1 MAVLGFHIWDLAPP
15 LHFPSTTFPLPF
27 SVLSLSSPSCGK
39 GREGEFVESI
49 FRSSCSNIERDHC
62 RKFLILSDFFQNFVL
77 ISKKYWYFLSY
88 HVNIY
93 VIIIIRVKVADGTL
107 PYWKLWFSSTNF
119 KIFQSQKLL
128 AAFCWKLQIY
138 SKEVLVNEINRKIN
152 SDKFSCSYDD
162 LYLGVSVSFW
172 DSGYLAKWCSNK
184 VNVQSS

>member
-1 MAVLGFHIWDLAPP
+1 MGLS
-15 LHFPSTTFPLPF
+15 PSPSLPIHYLSPSLFLFRPFPLVPF
-27 SVLSLSSPSCGK
+27 LWKGKVNSLSQSSAAVAPILNETIAGNS
-39 GREGEFVESI
+39 
-49 FRSSCSNIERDHC
+49 SSCRT
-62 RKFLILSDFFQNFVL
+62 FFQNFVL